1 MMQKRNTLFLAGA
14 SAALLNAT
22 PLVAQDAAGE
32 PDPTKTM
39 EWHSE
44 QQAYPTGLKTA
55 DGWHFVQGG
64 LRWRWLEYNGSDT
77 NASISDTITIHYEGK
92 LLDGT
97 VFDSSYERGEPATF
111 PLGRLIEGWK
121 LAIPKMGLGETIEIV
136 IPSDLAYGPSG
147 GGPIPGGATLIF
159 KVKLIAI
166 EGQ

>member
-1 MMQKRNTLFLAGA
+1 MIMIKYVKYAAAIGTMLAV
-14 SAALLNAT
+14 
-22 PLVAQDAAGE
+22 PVHAQDDTKAE
-32 PDPTKTM
+32 PANGVGSM
-39 EWHSE
+39 AWHSE

-77 NASISDTITIHYEGK
+77 NASVSDTITIHYEGK

-166 EGQ
+166 ESQ